1 MFPEKR
7 MFRPTQIIAAVELL
21 LSLVFQ
27 PIATIDEGAG
37 MAKRKECLGVP
48 EMIAFSSFYPSL
60 DESIRPKKKGGK

>member
-21 LSLVFQ
+21 LSWVFQ
-27 PIATIDEGAG
+27 PIVTIDEGAG

-48 EMIAFSSFYPSL
+48 EMIAFPPF
-60 DESIRPKKKGGK
+60 IRV